1 MAIGSRSLLDHPE
14 LLPAVSDSSPKKK
27 FPKSARILT
36 GSHFRLIHRNS
47 TRHLGELIAIHV
59 RQGRPSL
66 PKLGITVSKKFGK
79 SHDRNRFKRV
89 VREAFRELINT
100 LPSDLEINVAP
111 RKSGCVLSKQA
122 ILLELQQLLSK
133 LIRA

>member
-1 MAIGSRSLLDHPE
+1 MAIASRD
-14 LLPAVSDSSPKKK
+14 LLPHPKLQETASENIFRSKK

-36 GSHFRLIHRNS
+36 GSHFKLIHRNS
-47 TRHLGELIAIHV
+47 TRYLGELIAIHI

-89 VREAFRELINT
+89 VREAFRELLST
-100 LPSDLEINVAP
+100 LPPDLEINVAP
-111 RKSGCVLSKQA
+111 
-122 ILLELQQLLSK
+122 
-133 LIRA
+133 